1 MPIIA
6 MRGTNVL
13 KQITYISK
21 DLSVLKGELP
31 KALMI
36 GRIEF
41 SLLPDEKSRKISW
54 DKRQRTIR
62 GESYYHVVFNE
73 GYTVSSLMLAPVKV
87 GSRPDKPTG
96 DICEGQSI
104 TPSEILEFVKTI
116 GDVNPIHRR
125 NHPVVPGLM
134 ILERMLV
141 EARDFIESGR
151 YRFAV
156 IKFTSLLYS
165 GECYR
170 IIGNTMMNMKTN
182 EPVAHL
188 VLEEE

>member
-31 KALMI
+31 EALMI

-41 SLLPDEKSRKISW
+41 SLLPDGNPRKISW
-54 DKRQRTIR
+54 DKRQRAIR

-73 GYTVSSLMLAPVKV
+73 GYAVRSLMLAPVKV
-87 GSRPDKPTG
+87 GTRPSRLTD

-116 GDVNPIHRR
+116 GDVNPIHRC
-125 NHPVVPGLM
+125 NYPVVPGLM
-134 ILERMLV
+134 ILERLLV
-141 EARDFIESGR
+141 ESKDFIETGR

-156 IKFTSLLYS
+156 IKFISPLYS

-170 IIGNTMMNMKTN
+170 IIGNTMMNMKTD